1 MKLKISTSVAL
12 ALAMFLVGAVCASA
26 DTLELRDGR
35 VIRGK
40 FMGGTE
46 STVRMEIDGTVRSF
60 PISQVIAL
68 SFSESSG
75 GSLVPA
81 EAHPEAPVRAP
92 LAAAPPATAPQ
103 PDTSQ
108 KYTIPAGT
116 RILVRMI
123 DSVDSSRNRVGDRF
137 RASLE
142 ANLESD
148 GIVVVPRGTEVVGR
162 LAEAK
167 EAGHL
172 SGHSEL
178 KLELTDLRIGDD
190 LVPIVTGEYE
200 LAGKNRGGNT
210 AAKTV
215 GGAAIGAVIG
225 AIAGGGRGAAIGAGV
240 GGGAGATVNIIT
252 RGEQVKVPSET
263 MIEFRLEQALTTR
276 PALARPR

>member
-1 MKLKISTSVAL
+1 MKFRISALLTVAL
-12 ALAMFLVGAVCASA
+12 AMLLAGAVRVSA

-46 STVRMEIDGTVRSF
+46 ATVRMEIDGTVRSF

-68 SFSESSG
+68 SFSENNA

-81 EAHPEAPVRAP
+81 EAPPAPRVTAPVV
-92 LAAAPPATAPQ
+92 AAAPATAPQ
-103 PDTSQ
+103 ADSAQ

-116 RILVRMI
+116 RLLVRMI
-123 DSVDSSRNRVGDRF
+123 DSVDSRRNHVGDRF

-142 ANLESD
+142 TNLEAD
-148 GIVVVPRGTEVVGR
+148 GVIVVPRGTEVVGR

-167 EAGHL
+167 DAGRL
-172 SGHSEL
+172 SGHSDL
-178 KLELTDLRIGDD
+178 KLELTDIRVGDE

-210 AAKTV
+210 AAKTG

-240 GGGAGATVNIIT
+240 GGGAGATINIVT
-252 RGEQVKVPSET
+252 KGEQVKVPSET
-263 MIEFRLEQALTTR
+263 MIEFRLDQPLTTK
-276 PALARPR
+276 PALSRSR

>member
-12 ALAMFLVGAVCASA
+12 ALAMFLAGAVCALA

-46 STVRMEIDGTVRSF
+46 ATLRMEIDGTVRSF

-68 SFSESSG
+68 SFSESNA
-75 GSLVPA
+75 SLVPA
-81 EAHPEAPVRAP
+81 EALPEAPVRAP

-172 SGHSEL
+172 SGHSDL
-178 KLELTDLRIGDD
+178 KLELTDLRVGDD

-252 RGEQVKVPSET
+252 KGEQVKVPSET
-263 MIEFRLEQALTTR
+263 MLEFRLEQALTTR
-276 PALARPR
+276 AALARTR